1 MIFEETVI
9 LSKPFAEAVQAVKA
23 ALAGVGFGVLTEIDL
38 QATLKSK
45 IGTDIEPHTIIGA
58 CNPGLAARA
67 LEVDP
72 QIGVLLPCNVVVRQ
86 SGPNVIV
93 EAMDPGLM
101 SKVSGNSD
109 IEPIATE
116 AGNLMNDALARMA
129 ANAELTTGR

>member
-23 ALAGVGFGVLTEIDL
+23 SLAAVGFGVLTEVDL
-38 QATLKSK
+38 QATLKAK
-45 IGTDIEPHTIIGA
+45 INSDIEPHIIIGA
-58 CNPGLAARA
+58 CNPSLAARA
-67 LEVDP
+67 LAVDP

-109 IEPIATE
+109 IAPIAAE
-116 AGNLMNDALARMA
+116 ARNLMNDALGRVT
-129 ANAELTTGR
+129 ANAELTSGH